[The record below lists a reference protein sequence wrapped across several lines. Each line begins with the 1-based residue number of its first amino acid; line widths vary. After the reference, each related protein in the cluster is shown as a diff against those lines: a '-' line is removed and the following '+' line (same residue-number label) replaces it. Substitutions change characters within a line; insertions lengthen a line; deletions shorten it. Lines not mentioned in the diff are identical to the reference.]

1 MYDVHIYIYISYII
15 YIYINISRYKNYQ
28 SSCVSAL
35 KTLNIDSL
43 QQVKQAPAKSIANLT
58 HARYIS
64 CFHFAQNLA
73 QISFF

>member
-1 MYDVHIYIYISYII
+1 MYDIVNIYIYI
-15 YIYINISRYKNYQ
+15 KVQNYE

-43 QQVKQAPAKSIANLT
+43 QQVKQAPAKSIAKVR